1 MKRLPLVQ
9 LDGVSVSLAGK
20 RILHGINWRWQPG
33 ECWAVL
39 GANGSGKSTF
49 LRLVAGELHPDPVDG
64 GRRTYGLTG
73 ELSTSAVGVRERI
86 AFVSPEQQ
94 ERYLNL
100 EWVRTGRD
108 VLLTGFHQTDYLYQ
122 RLTAEQKA
130 AAEKLAEELRLGPLL
145 RRDVQTLSQGEFR
158 RVLIARALLGK
169 PRVLLLDEFTD
180 GLDAAMRAALL
191 AAVQRAADAGTS
203 VLCATHRADELIPAL
218 RRRLVLEDGRVAVAA
233 VCDRRG
239 SKARRS
245 QSAATDARGHQG
257 RKGERGENSQLSTFN
272 SQLSAKAGARS
283 LEVGSWKLNVES
295 SPSPSADPF
304 LFRLRNV
311 SVYLDRQPVLKNL
324 TWTMRPG
331 EHWAVT
337 GPNGSGKSTFL
348 KLLLGEQHP
357 AVGGTIER
365 FNETRRHT
373 LWEIRARIGYVGP
386 DLQTAYRDDLTVAQV
401 VASGC
406 FASIGL
412 LDDVTPAQWRRVRTL
427 LDQFVLAKLAQTPF
441 LRLSYGQ
448 RRRVLLARALVH
460 RPQVLLLDEPLDGLD
475 AASLAQMR
483 AHLGELSRQQ
493 ITLLTVTHRREELP
507 AVPFREH
514 ALAARSS

>member
-1 MKRLPLVQ
+1 MKRLPIVQ
-9 LDGVSVSLAGK
+9 LDNVCVSLAGK

-64 GRRTYGLTG
+64 GQRTYGLTG

-94 ERYLNL
+94 ERYLNI
-100 EWVRTGRD
+100 EWIRTGRD

-122 RLTAEQKA
+122 RLTAEQMA
-130 AAEKLAEELRLGPLL
+130 AAEKIAEELHLGPLL

-180 GLDAAMRAALL
+180 GLDATTRAALL
-191 AAVQRAADAGTS
+191 AAVQRAAESGAS

-218 RRRLVLEDGRVAVAA
+218 RRRLVLEDGRVVSTRPVGTRCCAPPSRA
-233 VCDRRG
+233 
-239 SKARRS
+239 
-245 QSAATDARGHQG
+245 
-257 RKGERGENSQLSTFN
+257 ERGERSELPTPELLAALAPT
-272 SQLSAKAGARS
+272 LSADGDAQQRILTS
-283 LEVGSWKLNVES
+283 
-295 SPSPSADPF
+295 DF

-311 SVYLDRQPVLKNL
+311 SVYLDRQPVLKSL

-331 EHWAVT
+331 EHWAIT

-348 KLLLGEQHP
+348 KLLLGELHP
-357 AVGGTIER
+357 ALGGTIER

-373 LWEIRARIGYVGP
+373 LWEIRARVGYVGP

-412 LDDVTPAQWRRVRTL
+412 LDDVTPAQWRRVGEL
-427 LDQFVLAKLAQTPF
+427 LEQFALADLAQEKF
-441 LRLSYGQ
+441 LHLSYGQ

-460 RPQVLLLDEPLDGLD
+460 GPQVLLLDEPLDGLD
-475 AASLAQMR
+475 AVSLAQMR
-483 AHLGELSRQQ
+483 EDLARLSRGGVSL
-493 ITLLTVTHRREELP
+493 IVVTHRKSELP
-507 AVPFREH
+507 GVTFRE
-514 ALAARSS
+514 AAAGTPIWGQRNRRSWSFG